1 MLFFT
6 VIDTACL
13 GQEIFLNSRILEERA
28 MGESRINYL
37 VEQAALPPQKRV
49 LENSVEADLQQMT
62 TLPLA
67 HSFGGMH

>member
-1 MLFFT
+1 MLFFM

-13 GQEIFLNSRILEERA
+13 GQEIFLNSRSLEERA

-37 VEQAALPPQKRV
+37 AEQAALPPQKRV
-49 LENSVEADLQQMT
+49 LENSVEADLQRMT

-67 HSFGGMH
+67 YSFGGMH